1 MREGVE
7 LVREIV
13 EALNRGDL
21 DAMLARM
28 DPEFEWTPLENS
40 PVGRVARGHE
50 EVRAYVEDWFGAF
63 ESMGLELEELEEV
76 GDRVVAMVRGH
87 GRGRASELALE
98 SRFCQVWTVRE
109 GRALGMEEYATR
121 EAALAAAEKR
131 S

>member
-40 PVGRVARGHE
+40 PVGRAARGHE

-63 ESMGLELEELEEV
+63 ESMGLELEELTEAGEH
-76 GDRVVAMVRGH
+76 VVAVVLGH

-98 SRFCQVWTVRE
+98 SRFCQLWTVRE
-109 GRALGMEEYATR
+109 GRALRMEEHATR
-121 EAALAAAEKR
+121 EAALAATEKR